1 MIKNIEKTVLAT
13 LIDNYDLFVETTLK
27 SDYFFDLRYA
37 KIFEVLK
44 KLQKKE
50 LPFDENLILKE
61 LGTNYEPILI
71 EIISTTSVTNLKSYE
86 KMIIEEFEKR
96 ELHKFLKTRINEL
109 ENDFENTQSHLNVI
123 HQLNNYQVNTAITTL
138 FNIESTRSIKAIKP
152 EILIPEICP
161 VQKKEINLF
170 TSKGGVGK
178 SYAILYLMI
187 ELQKTGLSCFGFF
200 SEDAKG
206 VTKDRLEILKK
217 THQNLQNIEIDI
229 LGKESRLQNFI
240 KADRNGNFEI
250 SDYFFQFQKAM
261 KPYDVVVIDPL
272 ISLIFKDENSNVEAR
287 YLMNLLNAWI
297 EKENKTLLLIHHESK
312 GENGGS
318 RGASAFVDAVRIHY
332 TVSKIE
338 NETNK
343 RKLKLEKSNH
353 YSGKTEF
360 EIQLFKNEIKPIE
373 IVFEDDK
380 INKEKPKNFD
390 TGGIEMLFDDE
401 DIPNEK
407 NNKLIDNLK
416 EKGFKFDD

>member
-178 SYAILYLMI
+178 SYTILYLMI

-360 EIQLFKNEIKPIE
+360 EIQLFKNELKVLKTFFKKVKME
-373 IVFEDDK
+373 
-380 INKEKPKNFD
+380 KENPKNFIQV
-390 TGGIEMLFDDE
+390 GM
-401 DIPNEK
+401 K
-407 NNKLIDNLK
+407 R
-416 EKGFKFDD
+416 

>member
-312 GENGGS
+312 GENSGS

-380 INKEKPKNFD
+380 IDKEKPKNFD
-390 TGGIEMLFDDE
+390 LGGIEILYDESPKEETLKLKKDMANKGVLFDD
-401 DIPNEK
+401 
-407 NNKLIDNLK
+407 
-416 EKGFKFDD
+416 